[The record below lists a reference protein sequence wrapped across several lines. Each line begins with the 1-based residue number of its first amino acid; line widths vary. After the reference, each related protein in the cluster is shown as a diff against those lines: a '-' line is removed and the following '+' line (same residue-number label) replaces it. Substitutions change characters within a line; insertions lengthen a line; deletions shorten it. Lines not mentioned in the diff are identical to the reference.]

1 MSNIFK
7 EFIKKEVNESIDSQ
21 ISISSKNN
29 LNSSTKREKLDYS
42 NYQGKNVNL

>member
-21 ISISSKNN
+21 ISISSRNN
-29 LNSSTKREKLDYS
+29 LNVTTKREKLD
-42 NYQGKNVNL
+42 